1 MKLFYTKF
9 VLSHATSLVFFFF
22 VSMLCT
28 SILSNAQPQL
38 SYNMIAQGLAKPVSI
53 TNAGDGSGRLF
64 IVEQAG
70 TVKIL
75 KNGSVLNTPFLD
87 IKNLTNAGA
96 EYKGLFSIA
105 FPADYNRKG
114 MFFVFYTDKNGASI
128 LARFKTNKSN
138 PDLAVVSS
146 RVEVLSIS
154 SEAGNGPHFGDMHFG
169 KDGYL
174 YVMISDVSRPG
185 VLNNFAQNGQSLAGK
200 ILRLNIQVANA
211 PYYRIPAD
219 NPFVNNPLVR
229 GEIWSLGLR
238 NAWHWS
244 FDRQTGDA
252 WIADVGEADW
262 EEVNFTSAAQ
272 AKGANYGWHCYE
284 GNADFNTTGC
294 DNKSSYT
301 FPVFTYPHNASN
313 GGSAVIGG
321 YVYRGNA
328 YPALQ
333 GYYICS
339 DYVSSN
345 AWKLKPNGLGGV
357 TVDMQSSGVPSA
369 IVGYGED
376 ESGELY
382 AVSISG
388 SVYRV
393 QATGSAIASATDAAV
408 SASKKSMSS
417 VYPTLVDNST
427 ITLDLKEAYQTVRLI
442 DIHGHE
448 IIRKTLNSQTG
459 KVTMHLPS
467 LQAGMYII
475 ELSGASFL
483 QQKVY
488 ITR

>member
-9 VLSHATSLVFFFF
+9 VLSRAKSLAFFFF
-22 VSMLCT
+22 VSMLCI

-38 SYNMIAQGLAKPVSI
+38 SYNEIAQGLSKSVSI

-105 FPADYNRKG
+105 FPADYNTKG
-114 MFFVFYTDKNGASI
+114 LFFVFYTDKNGASI

-138 PDLAVVSS
+138 PDLAVLSS

-174 YVMISDVSRPG
+174 YVMISDVSKPG

-200 ILRLNIQVANA
+200 ILRLNVQVAKA
-211 PYYRIPAD
+211 PYYKIPAS

-252 WIADVGEADW
+252 WIADVGESAL

-272 AKGANYGWHCYE
+272 SKGANYGWNCYE
-284 GNADFNTTGC
+284 GNATFNITSC
-294 DNKSSYT
+294 DNNINYT
-301 FPVFTYPHNASN
+301 FPAFTYPHNASN
-313 GGSAVIGG
+313 GGYAIIGG

-345 AWKLKPNGLGGV
+345 AWKLKPNGSDGL
-357 TVDMQSSGVPSA
+357 TADIQTTGVPSA

-393 QATGSAIASATDAAV
+393 QAAGSAIAFSTDPAI

-427 ITLDLKEAYQTVRLI
+427 IILDLKEAYQTVRLV
-442 DIHGHE
+442 DMQGHE
-448 IIRKTLNSQTG
+448 IMRKTLNSQIG
-459 KVTMHLPS
+459 KITMHLPS
-467 LQAGMYII
+467 IKAGMYII

-483 QQKVY
+483 NQKIY
-488 ITR
+488 ITK

>member
-1 MKLFYTKF
+1 MKLFCTKF
-9 VLSHATSLVFFFF
+9 ILPHATGLAFFFF
-22 VSMLCT
+22 VSMLCI

-38 SYNMIAQGLAKPVSI
+38 SYNTIAQGLAKPVSI

-105 FPADYNRKG
+105 FPADYNTKG

-138 PDLAVVSS
+138 PNLAVVSS

-174 YVMISDVSRPG
+174 YVMISDVSKPG

-200 ILRLNIQVANA
+200 ILRLNVQVANA

-252 WIADVGEADW
+252 WVADVGEADW

-272 AKGANYGWHCYE
+272 AKGANYGWNCFE
-284 GNADFNTTGC
+284 GNATFNVTSC
-294 DNKSSYT
+294 DNKINYT
-301 FPVFTYPHNASN
+301 FPVFTYAHNISN

-345 AWKLKPNGLGGV
+345 AWKLKPNGSGGV
-357 TVDMQSSGVPSA
+357 TVDMQSSGVPSV

-393 QATGSAIASATDAAV
+393 QATGSAIASVTDAAI

-427 ITLDLKEAYQTVRLI
+427 IILDLKEGYQTVRLI
-442 DIHGHE
+442 DIQGYE
-448 IIRKTLNSQTG
+448 IIRKTLNNQTG
-459 KVTMHLPS
+459 KVTMHLPG
-467 LQAGMYII
+467 LQAGMYIV
-475 ELSGASFL
+475 ELSGVSFL

-488 ITR
+488 ITK